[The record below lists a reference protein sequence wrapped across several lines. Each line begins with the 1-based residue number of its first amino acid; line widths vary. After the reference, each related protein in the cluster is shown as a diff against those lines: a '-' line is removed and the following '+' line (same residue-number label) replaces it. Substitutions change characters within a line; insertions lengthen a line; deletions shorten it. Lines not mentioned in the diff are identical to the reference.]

1 MSLYRLR
8 WDLDDIGLLLADF
21 RAAHREDKD
30 TEVGWAGLVAT
41 CSGWSPPPRAGSRR
55 ATAQRP
61 KSSRKGWPKQSAG
74 YGILTAM
81 TTGDVAG
88 RLGAQARVAVTKVP
102 EITAWFWIAK
112 VASTGMGEA
121 TADWLYARYGTIPTG
136 AVGAILLIG
145 ALVLQFRSRRYN
157 TWIYW
162 LAVVAVSVTGT
173 MAADGLH
180 IVVGLPYT
188 VTTAL
193 YAAILAAIF
202 VVWYRTEGTLSIHSI
217 TTVRREAFYWATV
230 MATFAL
236 GTALGDLTA
245 YTLKIGF
252 FSSGVLFLVVIAI
265 PAVAHR
271 WLGMNSVLA
280 FWFAYTITRPLG
292 ASLADWLGVPARVGG
307 LDWGRGVVAHDPDGP
322 DPDRGRLHGGHACRR
337 GAVTRLAVA
346 GQPAKARGTAQSEY
360 RVRPNPP
367 GAAKTPRARPIIGPF
382 PYRTVVFILAR
393 QSYYWLMRGIF
404 CIRLAPLKSPPTC
417 ADTSG
422 DR

>member
-1 MSLYRLR
+1 
-8 WDLDDIGLLLADF
+8 
-21 RAAHREDKD
+21 
-30 TEVGWAGLVAT
+30 
-41 CSGWSPPPRAGSRR
+41 
-55 ATAQRP
+55 
-61 KSSRKGWPKQSAG
+61 
-74 YGILTAM
+74 M
-81 TTGDVAG
+81 TTGDVAR
-88 RLGAQARVAVTKVP
+88 RLGVQARVAVTKVP

-112 VASTGMGEA
+112 VASTGMGESF
-121 TADWLYARYGTIPTG
+121 ADWLYARYGTVPTG

-193 YAAILAAIF
+193 YALILAAIF

-217 TTVRREAFYWATV
+217 TTFRREAFYWAAV

-245 YTLKIGF
+245 YTMKIGF

-271 WLGMNSVLA
+271 WFGMNSVLA
-280 FWFAYTITRPLG
+280 FWFAYTVTRPLG
-292 ASLADWLGVPARVGG
+292 ASVADWLGVPASVGG
-307 LDWGRGVVAHDPDGP
+307 LDWGRGVVAAILTVPILIAVGYM
-322 DPDRGRLHGGHACRR
+322 
-337 GAVTRLAVA
+337 AVTHVDVA
-346 GQPAKARGTAQSEY
+346 RGGRANGARRAKARH
-360 RVRPNPP
+360 
-367 GAAKTPRARPIIGPF
+367 RA
-382 PYRTVVFILAR
+382 V
-393 QSYYWLMRGIF
+393 
-404 CIRLAPLKSPPTC
+404 
-417 ADTSG
+417 
-422 DR
+422 